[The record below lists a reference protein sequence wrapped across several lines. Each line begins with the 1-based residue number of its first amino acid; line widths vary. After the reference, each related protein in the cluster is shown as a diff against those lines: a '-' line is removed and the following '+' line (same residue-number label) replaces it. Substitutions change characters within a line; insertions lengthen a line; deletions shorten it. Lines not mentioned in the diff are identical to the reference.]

1 MNRFK
6 IDIILVSYMKKSKN
20 NKVATYLILTILSVL
35 VIFPVFW
42 MVSISFRP
50 NIDVF
55 KYPLQLLPNTPTIE
69 AYEKVFHNPK
79 IITYFVNSYL
89 NSIIVTA
96 VSTIFAIFAG
106 YGISRYEFR
115 GKRLFNTFVVGTQTI
130 PSVTLIIPF
139 FILMVTYKL
148 YDTRTGLLLAY
159 ISFALPYT
167 IVMMVGY
174 YNSIPKSFDEAA
186 RIDGASDLQVM
197 WRVIVPVAR
206 SGIMSTM
213 LYTFV
218 LSWNEYIF
226 ASTLV
231 RNDALKTI
239 PIGIALLKGEYSYEW
254 NVLMAMSI
262 VGSIPVLLFYL
273 FGQKGFIAGLGE
285 GGVKG

>member
-1 MNRFK
+1 MREAK
-6 IDIILVSYMKKSKN
+6 R
-20 NKVATYLILTILSVL
+20 NKRITYLVLAVLSVFVL
-35 VIFPVFW
+35 FPVFW
-42 MVSISFRP
+42 MLSISFRP

-55 KYPLQLLPNTPTIE
+55 KYPLQILPNNPTIE
-69 AYEKVFHNPK
+69 AYLKVWKNPK
-79 IITYFVNSYL
+79 IMTYFVNSYA
-89 NSIIVTA
+89 NSIIVTI
-96 VSTIFAIFAG
+96 VSTVFAIFAG

-115 GKRLFNTFVVGTQTI
+115 GKRLFNSFVVGTQTI
-130 PSVTLIIPF
+130 PGVTLIIPF

-186 RIDGASDLQVM
+186 RIDGASDFQAL
-197 WRVIVPVAR
+197 WRVIVPIAR
-206 SGIMSTM
+206 PGIMSTM
-213 LYTFV
+213 LYTFI

-231 RNDALKTI
+231 RNDSLKTI

-262 VGSIPVLLFYL
+262 LGSIPVLIIYL
-273 FGQKGFIAGLGE
+273 IGQKEFISGLGK

>member
-1 MNRFK
+1 MREAK
-6 IDIILVSYMKKSKN
+6 R
-20 NKVATYLILTILSVL
+20 NKRITYLVLTVLSVFVL
-35 VIFPVFW
+35 FPVFW
-42 MVSISFRP
+42 MLSISFRP

-55 KYPLQLLPNTPTIE
+55 KYPLQILPNNPTVE
-69 AYEKVFHNPK
+69 AYLKVWKNPK
-79 IITYFVNSYL
+79 IMTYFVNSYA
-89 NSIIVTA
+89 NSIIVTI
-96 VSTIFAIFAG
+96 VSTVFAIFAG

-115 GKRLFNTFVVGTQTI
+115 GKRLFNSFVVGTQTI
-130 PSVTLIIPF
+130 PGVTLIIPF

-174 YNSIPKSFDEAA
+174 YNSIPRSFDEAA
-186 RIDGASDLQVM
+186 RIDGASDFQAL
-197 WRVIVPVAR
+197 WRVIVPIAR
-206 SGIMSTM
+206 PGIMSTM
-213 LYTFV
+213 LYTFI

-262 VGSIPVLLFYL
+262 LGSIPVLIIYL
-273 FGQKGFIAGLGE
+273 IGQKEFISGLGK

>member
-1 MNRFK
+1 MREAK
-6 IDIILVSYMKKSKN
+6 R
-20 NKVATYLILTILSVL
+20 NKRITYLVLAVLSVFVL
-35 VIFPVFW
+35 FPVFW
-42 MVSISFRP
+42 MFSISFRP

-55 KYPLQLLPNTPTIE
+55 KYPLQILPNNPTIE
-69 AYEKVFHNPK
+69 AYLKVWKNPK
-79 IITYFVNSYL
+79 IMTYFVNSYA
-89 NSIIVTA
+89 NSIIVTI
-96 VSTIFAIFAG
+96 VSTVFAIFAG

-115 GKRLFNTFVVGTQTI
+115 GKRLFNSFVVGTQTI
-130 PSVTLIIPF
+130 PGVALIIPF

-186 RIDGASDLQVM
+186 RIDGASDFQAL
-197 WRVIVPVAR
+197 WRVIVPIAR
-206 SGIMSTM
+206 PGIMSTM
-213 LYTFV
+213 LYTFI

-231 RNDALKTI
+231 RNDSLKTI

-254 NVLMAMSI
+254 NVLMARSI
-262 VGSIPVLLFYL
+262 LGSIPVLIIYL
-273 FGQKGFIAGLGE
+273 IGQKEFISGLGK

>member
-1 MNRFK
+1 MK
-6 IDIILVSYMKKSKN
+6 TTKKSKI
-20 NKVATYLILTILSVL
+20 ATNIVLIILSII

-42 MVSISFRP
+42 MISISFRP

-55 KYPLQLLPNTPTIE
+55 KYPLQILPNNPTLE
-69 AYEKVFHNPK
+69 AYEKVLNNPK
-79 IITYFVNSYL
+79 IITYFFNSYA
-89 NSIIVTA
+89 NSIIVTIL
-96 VSTIFAIFAG
+96 STAFAIFAG
-106 YGISRYEFR
+106 YGISRYEFK
-115 GKRLFNTFVVGTQTI
+115 GKRIFNTFVVGTQTI

-148 YDTRTGLLLAY
+148 YDTRVGLLLAY

-174 YNSIPKSFDEAA
+174 YNSIPKSYDEAA
-186 RIDGASDLQVM
+186 RIDGATDFQVL
-197 WRVIVPVAR
+197 WKVIVPVAR
-206 SGIMSTM
+206 PGIMSTM
-213 LYTFV
+213 LYTFI
-218 LSWNEYIF
+218 LSWNEYVF

-262 VGSIPVLLFYL
+262 LGSIPVLIFYL
-273 FGQKGFIAGLGE
+273 IGQKEFIAGLGK

>member
-1 MNRFK
+1 MREAK
-6 IDIILVSYMKKSKN
+6 R
-20 NKVATYLILTILSVL
+20 NKRITYLVLAVLSVFVL
-35 VIFPVFW
+35 FPVFW
-42 MVSISFRP
+42 MLSISFRS

-55 KYPLQLLPNTPTIE
+55 KYPLQILPNNPTIE
-69 AYEKVFHNPK
+69 AYLKVWKNPK
-79 IITYFVNSYL
+79 IMTYFVNSYA
-89 NSIIVTA
+89 NSIIVTI
-96 VSTIFAIFAG
+96 VSTVFAIFAG

-115 GKRLFNTFVVGTQTI
+115 GKRLFNSFVVGTQTI
-130 PSVTLIIPF
+130 PGVTLIIPF

-186 RIDGASDLQVM
+186 RIDGASDFQAL
-197 WRVIVPVAR
+197 WRVIVPIAR
-206 SGIMSTM
+206 PGIMSTM
-213 LYTFV
+213 LYTFI

-231 RNDALKTI
+231 RNDSLKTI

-262 VGSIPVLLFYL
+262 LGSIPVLIIYL
-273 FGQKGFIAGLGE
+273 IGQKEFISGLGK

>member
-1 MNRFK
+1 MREAK
-6 IDIILVSYMKKSKN
+6 R
-20 NKVATYLILTILSVL
+20 NKRITYLVLAVLSVFVL
-35 VIFPVFW
+35 FPVFW
-42 MVSISFRP
+42 MLSISFRS

-55 KYPLQLLPNTPTIE
+55 KYPLQILPNNPTIE
-69 AYEKVFHNPK
+69 AYLKVWKNPK
-79 IITYFVNSYL
+79 IMTYFVNSYA
-89 NSIIVTA
+89 NSIIVTI
-96 VSTIFAIFAG
+96 VSTVFAIFAG

-115 GKRLFNTFVVGTQTI
+115 GKRLFNSFVVGTQTI
-130 PSVTLIIPF
+130 PGVTLIIPF

-186 RIDGASDLQVM
+186 RIDGASDFQAL
-197 WRVIVPVAR
+197 WRVIVPIAR
-206 SGIMSTM
+206 PGIMSTM
-213 LYTFV
+213 LYTFI

-262 VGSIPVLLFYL
+262 LGSIPVLIIYL
-273 FGQKGFIAGLGE
+273 IGQKEFISGLGK